1 MKKTN
6 YGNPILWL
14 VTAVILLILSFS
26 FSCGLVSRL
35 GTESSGEKK
44 VPAEYNLAVLKG
56 KKILIL
62 VKQPVWVGAP
72 VVLSQMLTEQIGSE
86 LKGNVKNK
94 TLEII
99 SYNKLSE
106 LRSKETNFGQMS
118 ESEIAKKLGA
128 DEVLIVMLDSF
139 NLLNLAG
146 ANVYKGSLAGKAIL
160 IEASDDKEL
169 WPGEGGKIVSV
180 GFDMESGQEKALA
193 RLSNSFSHCLAR
205 YLYDC
210 PAEKFKAADDR
221 SGIGWQEWEK

>member
-6 YGNPILWL
+6 YGNITIWVVAGVFLL
-14 VTAVILLILSFS
+14 VLSFL
-26 FSCGLVSRL
+26 FGCGLVSIL
-35 GTESSGEKK
+35 GTESSSEKK
-44 VPAEYNLAVLKG
+44 VPAEYNLAGLKG

-62 VKQPVWVGAP
+62 VKQPAWIGAP
-72 VVLSQMLTEQIGSE
+72 VALSQMLTEQIGIE

-99 SYNKLSE
+99 SYQKLSE

-118 ESEIAKKLGA
+118 ESNIAKKLGA

-139 NLLNLAG
+139 SLLNLAG

-160 IEASDDKEL
+160 IEASDDKQL
-169 WPGEGGKIVSV
+169 WPGEGGKIVNV

-193 RLSNSFSHCLAR
+193 RLSNSFSHCLTR